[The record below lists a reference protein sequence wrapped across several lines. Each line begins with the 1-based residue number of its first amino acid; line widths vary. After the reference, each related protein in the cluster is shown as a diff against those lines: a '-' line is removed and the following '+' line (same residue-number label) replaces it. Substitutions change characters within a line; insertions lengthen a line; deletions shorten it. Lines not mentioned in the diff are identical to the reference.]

1 LSDWL
6 PANRWLICQLSQSIR
21 GGKSG
26 KTRHGLATCV
36 GTFSFMTSSLHA
48 KSGRA
53 ARQRLR
59 RGPEHGRIATARLV
73 IARLCVALALAAGL
87 AACGFQLRGTA
98 AYSFASVFVNAPA
111 ALPLA
116 SELNRAI
123 ASGSSARLATTA
135 ESAQVV
141 LELPSVLDD
150 KEVLSLTGGGSV
162 REYQLI
168 TRIAFRL
175 HDKQGNDWLP
185 PGEIVIRRSYT
196 FNETQVLA
204 RDLQEQRLRRDMQTD
219 IVQQLVRR
227 LQAAKGPA

>member
-1 LSDWL
+1 
-6 PANRWLICQLSQSIR
+6 
-21 GGKSG
+21 
-26 KTRHGLATCV
+26 
-36 GTFSFMTSSLHA
+36 MTNSLHA
-48 KSGRA
+48 KNGRA
-53 ARQRLR
+53 AQQCGRRR
-59 RGPEHGRIATARLV
+59 RGHDEFAATQSTFTRV
-73 IARLCVALALAAGL
+73 CIALAFAAGL

-98 AYSFASVFVNAPA
+98 AYSFESVFVNAPA

-116 SELNRAI
+116 GELNRAI
-123 ASGSSARLATTA
+123 ASGSSARLATSA

-219 IVQQLVRR
+219 VVQQLVRR

>member
-1 LSDWL
+1 MWWSSL
-6 PANRWLICQLSQSIR
+6 PA
-21 GGKSG
+21 
-26 KTRHGLATCV
+26 A
-36 GTFSFMTSSLHA
+36 SLHIA
-48 KSGRA
+48 RSSA
-53 ARQRLR
+53 AQHWLR
-59 RGPEHGRIATARLV
+59 RGPEHRGIAIVRLV
-73 IARLCVALALAAGL
+73 IPRLCVALALAVGL

-98 AYSFASVFVNAPA
+98 AYSFESMFVNAPA

-123 ASGSSARLATTA
+123 ASGSSARLAATA
-135 ESAQVV
+135 QSAQVV

-150 KEVLSLTGGGSV
+150 KEVLSLTAGGSV

-168 TRIAFRL
+168 TRVAFRL

-219 IVQQLVRR
+219 VVQQLVRR

>member
-1 LSDWL
+1 MVTGESLAHLATEPVNS
-6 PANRWLICQLSQSIR
+6 RCE
-21 GGKSG
+21 SG
-26 KTRHGLATCV
+26 KTCHGLATCV
-36 GTFSFMTSSLHA
+36 GTFSFMTSFPHA

-53 ARQRLR
+53 AHDWLR
-59 RGPEHGRIATARLV
+59 RRPGPRGIAEARLV
-73 IARLCVALALAAGL
+73 ISRGCVALVLAAGL

-98 AYSFASVFVNAPA
+98 AYSFESVFVSAPA
-111 ALPLA
+111 APSLA

-123 ASGSSARLATTA
+123 ASGSSARLAPTA

-150 KEVLSLTGGGSV
+150 KEVLSLTAGGSV

-219 IVQQLVRR
+219 VVQQLVRR